1 MSENRSDNP
10 DRREFLTDAVLGAAA
25 LGGVPLTFGSL
36 GRALGESVPQAAPF
50 NMVVLGDSIMW
61 GQGLNEE
68 QKFSYKVARWIGQR
82 LPGTEVRR
90 HVLAHSGARILRD
103 AAEDAK
109 PPLHQEVP
117 NHFPSVTKQLAR
129 FRTRPFASTGSGL
142 PGAEAV
148 SLVLLDGGIN
158 DFNTKTILT
167 LDPTVGRSWVRAQTR
182 ERCVARMKQ
191 LLPSVVDTF
200 PNAKVVVTNYFQ
212 IVSEQSNMVIV
223 WELLRFW
230 NVVGASLNAI
240 SAPLRKKLS
249 DQSLAFHQESTAGF
263 REAVAEVSGRLQA
276 IANAGDLPVAN
287 ANRPGRL
294 EAVRPPPSRV
304 VLAEAP
310 FGPQN
315 SYGAPDKYLFYM
327 NEPDPAASE
336 RKPECVAQT
345 SEMSLEF
352 PNCLVAAVGHPN
364 VRGAEAYAGAITD
377 TLQRFVPEW
386 RAERG
391 LPALVTVPVELPPS
405 AAPKPRRVRRP

>member
-1 MSENRSDNP
+1 MSESRSGNP
-10 DRREFLTDAVLGAAA
+10 DRREFLTGAVLGAAA
-25 LGGVPLTFGSL
+25 LGGVHLTFGSL
-36 GRALGESVPQAAPF
+36 GRALKESVPQAAPF
-50 NMVVLGDSIMW
+50 NVVVLGDSIMW
-61 GQGLNEE
+61 GQGLNEG

-90 HVLAHSGARILRD
+90 HVLAHSGARILKD
-103 AAEDAK
+103 VAEDAK
-109 PPLHQEVP
+109 PPLHEEVP
-117 NHFPSVTKQLAR
+117 SHFPSVTKQLAR
-129 FRTRPFASTGSGL
+129 FRTRPFAKTGSGL
-142 PGAEAV
+142 PGAEEV

-182 ERCVARMKQ
+182 QRCVARMKE

-212 IVSEQSNMVIV
+212 IISEQSDMVYV

-230 NVVGASLNAI
+230 KVLGVPLNGI

-263 REAVAEVSGRLQA
+263 REAVAEVSGRLRA
-276 IANAGDLPVAN
+276 IANSGDMPVPN
-287 ANRPGRL
+287 ANPPGRL

-315 SYGAPDKYLFYM
+315 SYGAPDRYLFYM

-336 RKPECVAQT
+336 RKPKCVEQT
-345 SEMSLEF
+345 AEMSVAF
-352 PNCLVAAVGHPN
+352 PNCLLAAAGHPN
-364 VRGAEAYAGAITD
+364 VRGAEAYTEAITD
-377 TLQRFVPEW
+377 KLQRFVPEW
-386 RAERG
+386 RAARG
-391 LPALVTVPVELPPS
+391 LPALVTLPVELPPS
-405 AAPKPRRVRRP
+405 TAPKPRVRRR